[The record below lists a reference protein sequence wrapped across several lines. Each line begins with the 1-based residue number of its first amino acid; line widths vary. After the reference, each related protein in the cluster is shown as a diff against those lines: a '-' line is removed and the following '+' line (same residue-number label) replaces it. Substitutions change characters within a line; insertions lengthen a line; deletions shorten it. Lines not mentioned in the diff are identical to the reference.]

1 MSRYYLS
8 KTTEGS
14 STYQIEHPIRVAGQF
29 GYLSERGV
37 FPHEDLIL
45 RVTMR
50 ADLEKTNIGPC
61 NKTHHHTY
69 LTVSTA
75 IMHVITN
82 QKKQNTSTMSI
93 WSVDQNKHTSSLVC
107 LDQAR
112 LQTCEPVSIHCSG
125 CAVRVFQKRMQRSAV
140 PPPEASSPCW

>member
-1 MSRYYLS
+1 MSRHYLN
-8 KTTEGS
+8 KTAEGN

-29 GYLSERGV
+29 SYLSERGV
-37 FPHEDLIL
+37 FPHQDLVL
-45 RVTMR
+45 RVTMC
-50 ADLEKTNIGPC
+50 ADLEKTNIEPC
-61 NKTHHHTY
+61 NKTHHHSY
-69 LTVSTA
+69 LSRSTA
-75 IMHVITN
+75 TVHVIMN
-82 QKKQNTSTMSI
+82 QKTSTICI

-125 CAVRVFQKRMQRSAV
+125 CAVSVFQKRMQRSAV